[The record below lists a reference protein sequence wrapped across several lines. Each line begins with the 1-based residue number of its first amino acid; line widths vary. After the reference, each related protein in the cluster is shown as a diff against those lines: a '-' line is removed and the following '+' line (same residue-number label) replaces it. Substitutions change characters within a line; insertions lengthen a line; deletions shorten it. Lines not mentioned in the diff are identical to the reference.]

1 MGFWIDRIIH
11 NNIWLGMLFI
21 FYAIL
26 ILILKLLDPI
36 QFDFF
41 IRPLS
46 FNQYKRRYAV
56 DRNFEVFNLFYLVLI
71 FIISNSLSFI
81 IIISN
86 NLFFNIDIRFENYL
100 FILFLIY
107 GFLLTRLLLT
117 NFINKSLNIF
127 PDLKLYTFTTI
138 IYYGYLLIGHMI
150 LMIIIYLQDF
160 YTIIFMKLSI
170 IFLCMFFLIS
180 NIHFFREYIKNSSK
194 NILYLFYYLCAF
206 KIAPWLWLSKAF

>member
-1 MGFWIDRIIH
+1 MEFWIDRILH
-11 NNIWLGMLFI
+11 NNSWFRILFL
-21 FYAIL
+21 FYASL

-36 QFDFF
+36 QFKFF
-41 IRPLS
+41 IRPLN
-46 FNQYKRRYAV
+46 FKQYKRRYCI

-71 FIISNSLSFI
+71 FLISNSVSFI

-86 NLFFNIDIRFENYL
+86 NLFFNIDIRFKNYL
-100 FILFLIY
+100 FILFLIN
-107 GFLLTRLLLT
+107 GFLLIRSLLT

-138 IYYGYLLIGHMI
+138 IFYGYLLIGSMI
-150 LMIIIYLQDF
+150 LMMITYLQGLH
-160 YTIIFMKLSI
+160 TIIFIKLSI
-170 IFLCMFFLIS
+170 TFLCAFFLIY
-180 NIHFFREYIKNSSK
+180 NIHFFKEHLKNSSK

>member
-1 MGFWIDRIIH
+1 MEFWIDKITQ
-11 NNIWLGMLFI
+11 NNSWFRMLFL

-36 QFDFF
+36 QFNFF

-46 FNQYKRRYAV
+46 FNQYKRRYCI
-56 DRNFEVFNLFYLVLI
+56 DRKFEVFNLFYLVLI
-71 FIISNSLSFI
+71 FLISNSLSFI

-160 YTIIFMKLSI
+160 YTIVFMKFSI
-170 IFLCMFFLIS
+170 IFLFVFFLIS
-180 NIHFFREYIKNSSK
+180 NIHFFKEYIKNSSK

-206 KIAPWLWLSKAF
+206 KIAPWLWLSEAF

>member
-1 MGFWIDRIIH
+1 MEFWIDKIIQ
-11 NNIWLGMLFI
+11 NNSWFRMLFL

-36 QFDFF
+36 QFKFF
-41 IRPLS
+41 IRPLN
-46 FNQYKRRYAV
+46 FNQYKRRYCI

-71 FIISNSLSFI
+71 FLISNSLSFI

-127 PDLKLYTFTTI
+127 PDLELYTFTTI

-160 YTIIFMKLSI
+160 YTIVFMKFSI
-170 IFLCMFFLIS
+170 IFLFVFFLIS
-180 NIHFFREYIKNSSK
+180 NIHFFKEYIKNSSK

>member
-1 MGFWIDRIIH
+1 MEFWIDKIIQ
-11 NNIWLGMLFI
+11 NNSWFRMLFL

-36 QFDFF
+36 QFNFF

-46 FNQYKRRYAV
+46 FNQYKRRYCI
-56 DRNFEVFNLFYLVLI
+56 DRKFEVFNLFYLVLI
-71 FIISNSLSFI
+71 FLISNSLSFI

-117 NFINKSLNIF
+117 NFINKNLNIF

-160 YTIIFMKLSI
+160 YTIVFMKFSI
-170 IFLCMFFLIS
+170 IFLFVFFLIS
-180 NIHFFREYIKNSSK
+180 NIHFFKEYIKNSSK

>member
-1 MGFWIDRIIH
+1 MEFWIDKIIQ
-11 NNIWLGMLFI
+11 NNSWFRMLFL

-36 QFDFF
+36 QFNFF

-46 FNQYKRRYAV
+46 FNQYKRRYCI
-56 DRNFEVFNLFYLVLI
+56 DRKFEVFNLFYLVLI
-71 FIISNSLSFI
+71 FLISNSLSFI

-127 PDLKLYTFTTI
+127 PDLELYTFTTI

-160 YTIIFMKLSI
+160 YTIVFMKFSI
-170 IFLCMFFLIS
+170 IFLFVFFLIS
-180 NIHFFREYIKNSSK
+180 NIHFFKEYIKNSSK